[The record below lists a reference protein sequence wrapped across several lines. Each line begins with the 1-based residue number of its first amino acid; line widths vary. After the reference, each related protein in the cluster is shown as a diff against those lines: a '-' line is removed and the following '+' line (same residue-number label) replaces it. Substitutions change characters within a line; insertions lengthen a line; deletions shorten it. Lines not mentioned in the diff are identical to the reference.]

1 MPRQTTGAGG
11 SEGPLSPLIHG
22 RVRLLVLSHLLTEDR
37 PLPFTQL
44 RDHLGLTDGT
54 LSVHLQKLEAGGI
67 VDTQVVPPGS
77 IQNVKFESKE
87 GIRAIDV
94 EGSEICVI
102 EVCWECPA
110 LPPTPTLTGRE
121 VVVELGE

>member
-67 VDTQVVPPGS
+67 VELEKRFGINRDEAP
-77 IQNVKFESKE
+77 EERRE
-87 GIRAIDV
+87 GQATLF
-94 EGSEICVI
+94 GFMSER
-102 EVCWECPA
+102 P
-110 LPPTPTLTGRE
+110 RE
-121 VVVELGE
+121 HQ